1 MELLYTLLFFAL
13 MSNLV
18 IAVKMWKKPDPITQE
33 EAESLKSIVFL
44 NRCGLSSEELIRKVN
59 EYRRIKKVSD
69 ELEKLE
75 EIAQNGL
82 ITLEDDLV
90 LKVQKPELKHIYPV
104 TFKHLQ

>member
-1 MELLYTLLFFAL
+1 MELLYSLLFFAL
-13 MSNLV
+13 MSNLG
-18 IAVKMWKKPDPITQE
+18 IAIKMWKKPDPITQE

-44 NRCGLSSEELIRKVN
+44 NRCGSTSEELIDKVN

-90 LKVQKPELKHIYPV
+90 LKVQKPKLPHLNAT

>member
-1 MELLYTLLFFAL
+1 MELLYTLLSLAL

-18 IAVKMWKKPDPITQE
+18 IAVKMWKKPDPITPE

-44 NRCGLSSEELIRKVN
+44 NHYGTDSKELIDKVN
-59 EYRRIKKVSD
+59 EYRRIKKVSE

-75 EIAQNGL
+75 QVAKDDL
-82 ITLEDDLV
+82 IVLTDDLV
-90 LKVQKPELKHIYPV
+90 LKIQKPELEHLKPV

>member
-1 MELLYTLLFFAL
+1 MELLYTLLSLAL

-18 IAVKMWKKPDPITQE
+18 IAVKMWKKPDPITPE

-44 NRCGLSSEELIRKVN
+44 NHYGLSSKELIDKVN
-59 EYRRIKKVSD
+59 EYRRVKKVSD

-75 EIAQNGL
+75 QVAKNDL
-82 ITLEDDLV
+82 IVLTDDLV
-90 LKVQKPELKHIYPV
+90 LKVQKPELPHLNPV